1 VHEDAWYEQM
11 ENLVHSTTFLTSATL
26 EGKAAGKI
34 ARWSLGVHAFTEV
47 LDLVIKDFH
56 DQSTGDVDVDDEHM
70 STSSLLFLLITA
82 YSSTKRGY

>member
-1 VHEDAWYEQM
+1 M

-34 ARWSLGVHAFTEV
+34 ARWSLGVHAFTEM
-47 LDLVIKDFH
+47 LDLVIKDFVH